1 MACGGKIPPKV
12 ERPTF
17 SKPPT
22 TKVDPDK
29 TYLATFQTSCG
40 DFTVRL
46 DPKKAPITTANFVF
60 LAGKKFYDSTWF
72 HRIVPGGAAGIAVI
86 QGGDPQGTGQGG
98 PGYAI
103 KDELPSSPA
112 AYKQYS
118 VAMANSGP
126 DSGGSQFF
134 INFED
139 NSKGLQPN
147 YSVFGEVVDGRDVV
161 DKIAQVQVGGQT
173 GDTPAAVGLDR
184 EAPGQRAERWAELRR
199 PDQRRDP
206 RRERSP
212 PRGGRAGRG
221 WRRGRSDT
229 DLAMYGGRRRPGNLD
244 GGRGRVAGS
253 PWCSGGHA
261 PLVLGGDCTITL
273 GVVAG
278 SHGASGLLYFDGDAT
293 CPPRRPPARGAGLD
307 GRRPLLGE
315 GRRR

>member
-1 MACGGKIPPKV
+1 MSKQTRKRELERLRARREAERQRARRRRALLTYGGLTVVVVVAAVAGGLWLTGDDDAPAGAAATTAAPSTTAAPAFDDARAGAPTAPAEVACGGKIPPKV

-17 SKPPT
+17 SKAPT

-40 DFTVRL
+40 DFTVEL
-46 DPKKAPITTANFVF
+46 DPAKAPVTTANMVF

-112 AYKQYS
+112 AYKKYS

-139 NSKGLQPN
+139 NSKGLQAN
-147 YSVFGEVVDGRDVV
+147 YSVFGEVVDGREVV
-161 DKIAQVQVGGQT
+161 DKIAEIPVGGQS
-173 GDTPAAVGLDR
+173 GDTPQQSVWI
-184 EAPGQRAERWAELRR
+184 ETLR
-199 PDQRRDP
+199 
-206 RRERSP
+206 
-212 PRGGRAGRG
+212 
-221 WRRGRSDT
+221 
-229 DLAMYGGRRRPGNLD
+229 
-244 GGRGRVAGS
+244 VK
-253 PWCSGGHA
+253 
-261 PLVLGGDCTITL
+261 
-273 GVVAG
+273 
-278 SHGASGLLYFDGDAT
+278 AS
-293 CPPRRPPARGAGLD
+293 
-307 GRRPLLGE
+307 
-315 GRRR
+315 